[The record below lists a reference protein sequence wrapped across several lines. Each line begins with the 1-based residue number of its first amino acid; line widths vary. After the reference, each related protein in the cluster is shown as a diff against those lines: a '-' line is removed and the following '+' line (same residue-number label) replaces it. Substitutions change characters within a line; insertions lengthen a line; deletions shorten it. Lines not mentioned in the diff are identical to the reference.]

1 MMADDHATCTSC
13 GDVLLPENARDGGA
27 YGFGPLCP
35 ECYGLETALRDAT
48 RQGPPHGQADH
59 LSRGSMRA
67 DHGRNA

>member
-13 GDVLLPENARDGGA
+13 GDRLLSEDVRAGGA

-48 RQGPPHGQADH
+48 LQRPPHGQADH
-59 LSRGSMRA
+59 L
-67 DHGRNA
+67 